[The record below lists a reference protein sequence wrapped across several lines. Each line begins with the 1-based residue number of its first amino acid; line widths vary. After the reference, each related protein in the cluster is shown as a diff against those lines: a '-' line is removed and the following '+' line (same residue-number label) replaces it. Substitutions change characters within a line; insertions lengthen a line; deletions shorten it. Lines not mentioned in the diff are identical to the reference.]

1 MTNCFLLKT
10 VYLQSFK
17 NEINYIQNEMESLE
31 REQKQIDCQADELE
45 VELRKVMNTGK
56 LQNCII

>member
-1 MTNCFLLKT
+1 
-10 VYLQSFK
+10 
-17 NEINYIQNEMESLE
+17 MESLE

-56 LQNCII
+56 LKKYVLFDLSNKIYQILVLINFILNRK